1 MSHTRPCTLGTLSLA
16 STSSGFPNALP
27 GNTVVVAPW
36 NSPLLLAMHGNP
48 RARPVPS
55 CCCGWQGRIP
65 EPQSAQ
71 QQREAVALCK
81 LWKSGCLLMHV
92 MHVVSHGQDT
102 RARRKHTGPAGSC
115 ACRPCTAA
123 AVAVLGMNPA
133 LGHKGPHLKPTLIHQ
148 RVVTGSCVLEG
159 NLQGPLG
166 CTKRSCPRGAV
177 PASCGQRAAPQ
188 PGPCGQRPQAAAGAP
203 VSQPQAAHSPLE
215 QPPATAILCNTCGNV
230 CKGEVLRVQSKY
242 FHIKCFV
249 CKACGCDLAEGGFFV
264 RQGEYVCTQ
273 DYQRL
278 YGTRCHSCDRFIEGE
293 VVSALGK
300 TYHPDCFV
308 CAVCRLPFPPGDR
321 VTFNGKECM
330 CQKCS
335 LPTVL
340 GSSMQSPG
348 LRSCGGCGSEIKN
361 GQALVALDKHWHLG
375 CFKCTACGKLLNAEY
390 ISKDGLPYCETD
402 YHAKFGIRCDG
413 CEKYVTGR
421 VLEAGQK
428 HYHPS
433 CALCVRCGQMFAE
446 GEEMYLQGSS
456 IWHPACRQAART
468 EDKTKALS
476 SAPTQT
482 PEPLGSGTL
491 KTRNPRDPP
500 QQLGVPVWDTGTSKH
515 PCRKEAAF
523 RAVMDQGRDAAPGLP
538 ELSPPCSDTRTSS
551 ESIVSVP
558 ASSTSGSPSRVIY
571 AKLGDEILDYRD
583 LAALPKSKAIYNIDR
598 PDMISYSPYVS
609 HSAGDRQSYGEVRP
623 TCGQASSR
631 VWASTQGVPGSQI
644 GQQGTA
650 AQELQVGVTG
660 LRSREQRQ
668 LALESFPV
676 FIPSR
681 APYAQERIC
690 PTVTAGS
697 ALYDFLQRVRR
708 SPGEGKSSN
717 SPGSRAVETGGFLH
731 HWSAEP
737 GPPAGLRPLIPSP
750 VLISSLLATVFT
762 VGDQDDRSYKQCRT
776 SSPSSAGSVSL
787 GRYTPTSR
795 SPQHYSRP
803 AGTVSVGTSS
813 CLSLSQHP
821 SPTSVFRH
829 QYIPYFRGSESGRST
844 PSLSVLSDSR
854 PPSSTYQQA
863 PRHFHVPDTGVKD
876 NIYRK
881 PPIYKQHG
889 TVGVCCCPVAQ
900 SPISQLSGLVSV
912 LSLVVQE
919 AGCSKRL
926 TGPSPPQAAAARRL
940 DGEDGSLDQDNRKKT
955 SWLLLK
961 GDSDTRTNS
970 PDLDSQSLSHSSGT
984 EQDPLQRVQGDS
996 FYSRFP
1002 YSKSDSLPGHGTNG
1016 LDHRVG
1022 TDPFLACGTLTI
1034 HCCPPQHSPASSP
1047 WLSLQ
1052 VYPYDALIVTN
1063 RIRVKLPKDVDRTRL
1078 ERHLSPEEFRAVFG
1092 MSTEEF
1098 DRLALWKRNDLKK
1111 KALLF

>member
-1 MSHTRPCTLGTLSLA
+1 MCARGRCCACRA
-16 STSSGFPNALP
+16 STSTSSASSAKASLSTRG
-27 GNTVVVAPW
+27 
-36 NSPLLLAMHGNP
+36 
-48 RARPVPS
+48 PS
-55 CCCGWQGRIP
+55 DL
-65 EPQSAQ
+65 
-71 QQREAVALCK
+71 QRE
-81 LWKSGCLLMHV
+81 GMHV
-92 MHVVSHGQDT
+92 PEVLPAHSAGQQH
-102 RARRKHTGPAGSC
+102 AVPGPA
-115 ACRPCTAA
+115 
-123 AVAVLGMNPA
+123 
-133 LGHKGPHLKPTLIHQ
+133 
-148 RVVTGSCVLEG
+148 E
-159 NLQGPLG
+159 
-166 CTKRSCPRGAV
+166 
-177 PASCGQRAAPQ
+177 
-188 PGPCGQRPQAAAGAP
+188 
-203 VSQPQAAHSPLE
+203 
-215 QPPATAILCNTCGNV
+215 
-230 CKGEVLRVQSKY
+230 
-242 FHIKCFV
+242 
-249 CKACGCDLAEGGFFV
+249 
-264 RQGEYVCTQ
+264 
-273 DYQRL
+273 
-278 YGTRCHSCDRFIEGE
+278 
-293 VVSALGK
+293 
-300 TYHPDCFV
+300 
-308 CAVCRLPFPPGDR
+308 
-321 VTFNGKECM
+321 
-330 CQKCS
+330 
-335 LPTVL
+335 
-340 GSSMQSPG
+340 
-348 LRSCGGCGSEIKN
+348 
-361 GQALVALDKHWHLG
+361 
-375 CFKCTACGKLLNAEY
+375 
-390 ISKDGLPYCETD
+390 DGLPYCETD

-468 EDKTKALS
+468 EDKTK
-476 SAPTQT
+476 
-482 PEPLGSGTL
+482 
-491 KTRNPRDPP
+491 
-500 QQLGVPVWDTGTSKH
+500 
-515 PCRKEAAF
+515 
-523 RAVMDQGRDAAPGLP
+523 
-538 ELSPPCSDTRTSS
+538 DTRTSS

-609 HSAGDRQSYGEVRP
+609 HSAGDRQSYGESPQLLSP
-623 TCGQASSR
+623 T
-631 VWASTQGVPGSQI
+631 
-644 GQQGTA
+644 
-650 AQELQVGVTG
+650 
-660 LRSREQRQ
+660 
-668 LALESFPV
+668 
-676 FIPSR
+676 
-681 APYAQERIC
+681 
-690 PTVTAGS
+690 PT
-697 ALYDFLQRVRR
+697 
-708 SPGEGKSSN
+708 E
-717 SPGSRAVETGGFLH
+717 
-731 HWSAEP
+731 
-737 GPPAGLRPLIPSP
+737 
-750 VLISSLLATVFT
+750 
-762 VGDQDDRSYKQCRT
+762 GDQDDRSYKQCRT

-829 QYIPYFRGSESGRST
+829 QYIPYFRGRDSTSRWGKGLEPGSEATFHCICQKSSESGRST

-889 TVGVCCCPVAQ
+889 PVAQ

-926 TGPSPPQAAAARRL
+926 TGPSPPKAAAARRL

-1002 YSKSDSLPGHGTNG
+1002 YSKSDSLPGHRTNG
-1016 LDHRVG
+1016 LDHRNAGMAPCGADPDAGWG
-1022 TDPFLACGTLTI
+1022 TREYK
-1034 HCCPPQHSPASSP
+1034 
-1047 WLSLQ
+1047 